1 MGRRPPRPLTLDT
14 GALIAFEKRGREVAV
29 LVQRAKDAALPI
41 VVPAGVVAQ
50 ACWSGYRQAR
60 LAALLGSRDARIET
74 LTALRARA
82 VGELCGR
89 SGATDIVDASVV
101 LAARQY
107 GGLVATSD
115 PDDLRQIDPALPVV
129 GV

>member
-50 ACWSGYRQAR
+50 ACWSGSRQAR

-82 VGELCGR
+82 VR
-89 SGATDIVDASVV
+89 
-101 LAARQY
+101 
-107 GGLVATSD
+107 
-115 PDDLRQIDPALPVV
+115 
-129 GV
+129 